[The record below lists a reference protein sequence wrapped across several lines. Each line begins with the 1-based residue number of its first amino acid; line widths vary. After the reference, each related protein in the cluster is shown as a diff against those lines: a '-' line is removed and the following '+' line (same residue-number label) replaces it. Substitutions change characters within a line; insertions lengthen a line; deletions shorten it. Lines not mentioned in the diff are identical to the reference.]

1 MNKLLSFDQAA
12 NVSGWSYWEDKTP
25 KEWGI
30 ITPIPKALK
39 GGARLSSLRKQF
51 KELIDKYKPDMVLIE
66 NPVGGE
72 EDKQKGP
79 ENNWLTMQTLC
90 QVQGV
95 LLEVINECGKPV
107 EIISPSSWQF
117 TCNIHARDR
126 DARKNGAR
134 RFVQNRY
141 NLTEAQVVQDVCD
154 SLCIAFHYLEGGKI
168 KAEEEECAF

>member
-1 MNKLLSFDQAA
+1 MKKLLSFDQAA
-12 NVSGWSYWEDKTP
+12 NITGWSYWEDKKP

-30 ITPIPKALK
+30 ITPIPKSLK
-39 GGARLSSLRKQF
+39 DGARLSSLRKQF
-51 KELIDKYKPDMVLIE
+51 KALIEKYNPNIVLIE

-79 ENNWLTMQTLC
+79 ENNWQTMQTLC

-95 LLEVINECGKPV
+95 LIQVIDELHKQI

-134 RFVQNRY
+134 KFVQYKY
-141 NLTEAQVVQDVCD
+141 NLTEAEVAQDICD
-154 SLCIAFHYLEGGKI
+154 SLCIAFHYLEGGVI
-168 KAEEEECAF
+168 EECAF